1 MICTNSPQAKVSVER
16 VNKTLQ
22 DRLVKEIH
30 LQHIDRMCGS
40 PTLSLIS
47 TNVLLSC
54 SIDMHRPLRESENE
68 LHDIF
73 AWQEQKNMIIEN

>member
-1 MICTNSPQAKVSVER
+1 MICENSSQAKGRVER
-16 VNKTLQ
+16 ENKTLQ

-47 TNVLLSC
+47 TNVLPSY
-54 SIDMHRPLRESENE
+54 SIDIRRPLHESENE

-73 AWQEQKNMIIEN
+73 A